1 MNNHNGERVW
11 LEQQQFNAL
20 FKGKGGKAGKG
31 GARYAGD
38 KGARKGG
45 TGGKGGM
52 NICKWC
58 YKTGH
63 RSNECEDKTKYFKER
78 GLADRH
84 QDISREVVQT
94 QQNPERQE

>member
-1 MNNHNGERVW
+1 
-11 LEQQQFNAL
+11 
-20 FKGKGGKAGKG
+20 
-31 GARYAGD
+31 
-38 KGARKGG
+38 
-45 TGGKGGM
+45 M